1 KWRKVLGP
9 ARYSRRFEDAMTSS
23 NVPVP
28 DKKSLSET
36 AAQAIEGARPELVE
50 LALDIHAH
58 PELNYQEQ
66 HAAQLLS
73 ETLEKHGFKVERG
86 VGGVE
91 TAFTATLSGGAG
103 DGPTVAVL
111 AEYDAL
117 PDIGHGCGHNL
128 IAMAAIAAGLGL
140 KANLDKLP
148 GRVMV
153 IGTPAE
159 EGGGGKIRM
168 LDAGVFE
175 GVDAVLSS
183 HPSSNR
189 TVIPTDIPMGESWS
203 LAMVGYRYIFHGKA
217 AHAAAAPHEGI
228 NALNGVI
235 HLFTGI
241 DALRQHVREDVR
253 IHGIITDG
261 GKAPNVVPEYAAAN
275 FMLRC
280 RDRDYLSDVVVGRVL
295 QAAEGAAAMTGCRLE
310 VEEYYPF
317 YENVRP
323 NAVIAGL
330 LLNNAAVCGLKL
342 DEPLPGRQGSA
353 ASTDFGNV
361 SQAVPAYELRYAV
374 SEQPVASHSREMA
387 ETAVSEYALNAA
399 INVAKAMTLTACDL
413 LLDPNLLPAARTEFE
428 QRGGA

>member
-1 KWRKVLGP
+1 
-9 ARYSRRFEDAMTSS
+9 MTSS

-413 LLDPNLLPAARTEFE
+413 LLDPNLLPAARAEFE
-428 QRGGA
+428 KRGGA

>member
-1 KWRKVLGP
+1 MAIDNAPSKESLFSVANESIDA
-9 ARYSRRFEDAMTSS
+9 ARS
-23 NVPVP
+23 
-28 DKKSLSET
+28 
-36 AAQAIEGARPELVE
+36 ELVDIS
-50 LALDIHAH
+50 LDIHAH
-58 PELNYQEQ
+58 PELNYQEH
-66 HAAQLLS
+66 HAAKVLADA
-73 ETLEKHGFKVERG
+73 LERHGMKVERG

-91 TAFTATLSGGAG
+91 TAFRATMNGGAG
-103 DGPTVAVL
+103 SGPTVAIL

-117 PDIGHGCGHNL
+117 PEIGHGCGHNL
-128 IAMAAIAAGLGL
+128 IAMAGMGAGLGVL
-140 KANLDKLP
+140 ANLKSLH

-175 GVDAVLSS
+175 DVDLTLSS

-189 TVIPTDIPMGESWS
+189 TVIPTEIPLTESWS

-217 AHAAAAPHEGI
+217 AHAAAAPEAGI
-228 NALNGVI
+228 NALNAVI

-241 DALRQHVREDVR
+241 DALRQHLREDVR

-280 RDRDYLSDVVVGRVL
+280 RDRNYLSDVVVGKVRS
-295 QAAEGAAAMTGCRLE
+295 AAEGAAAMAGARLE
-310 VEEYYPF
+310 IEEFYPF

-323 NAVIAGL
+323 NSVVANTLRA
-330 LLNNAAVCGLKL
+330 NALAIGIPL
-342 DEPLPGRQGSA
+342 DEPYPGRQGSA

-361 SQAVPAYELRYAV
+361 SQVMPSFELRYAV
-374 SEQPVASHSREMA
+374 SDHPVASHSREMS
-387 ETAVSEYALNAA
+387 ETATTELAFSNAIA
-399 INVAKAMTLTACDL
+399 VAKSLSLTACDFLENPEL
-413 LLDPNLLPAARTEFE
+413 LAAARAEFE
-428 QRGGA
+428 ERSKA

>member
-1 KWRKVLGP
+1 
-9 ARYSRRFEDAMTSS
+9 MTIT
-23 NVPVP
+23 
-28 DKKSLSET
+28 KEELSET
-36 AAQAIEGARPELVE
+36 TAQAIEAARTELIEV
-50 LALDIHAH
+50 ALDIHAH
-58 PELNYQEQ
+58 PELNYQES
-66 HAAQLLS
+66 HAAALLS
-73 ETLEKHGFKVERG
+73 GTLEKHGFKIERG

-91 TAFTATLSGGAG
+91 TAFTATLPGGGG
-103 DGPTVAVL
+103 DGPTVAIL

-117 PDIGHGCGHNL
+117 PEIGHGCGHNL
-128 IAMAAIAAGLGL
+128 IAMAAIGAGLGL
-140 KANLDKLP
+140 QANLEDLP
-148 GRVMV
+148 GKIMV

-189 TVIPTDIPMGESWS
+189 TVIPTEIPMGESWS

-217 AHAAAAPHEGI
+217 AHAAAMPHEGI

-235 HLFTGI
+235 HLFGGI
-241 DALRQHVREDVR
+241 DSLRQHLKEDVR

-261 GKAPNVVPEYAAAN
+261 GMAPNVVPEYAAAN

-330 LLNNAAVCGLKL
+330 LLNNAGMSGLPL

-361 SQAVPAYELRYAV
+361 SQALPAYELRYAV
-374 SEQPVASHSREMA
+374 SETPVASHSREMT
-387 ETAVSEYALNAA
+387 ETATSDYALNAA

-413 LLDPNLLPAARTEFE
+413 LLDPKLLSAAHAEFK
-428 QRGGA
+428 QRGDA

>member
-1 KWRKVLGP
+1 
-9 ARYSRRFEDAMTSS
+9 MTIA
-23 NVPVP
+23 
-28 DKKSLSET
+28 KEKLSET
-36 AAQAIEGARPELVE
+36 TAQAIEAARSELVE
-50 LALDIHAH
+50 VALDIHAH

-66 HAAQLLS
+66 YAAELLS
-73 ETLEKHGFKVERG
+73 GTLERHGFQIERG

-91 TAFTATLSGGAG
+91 TAFTATLPGGGG
-103 DGPTVAVL
+103 DGPTVAIL

-117 PDIGHGCGHNL
+117 PEIGHGCGHNL
-128 IAMAAIAAGLGL
+128 IAMAAIGAGLGL
-140 KANLDKLP
+140 QANLENLP
-148 GRVMV
+148 GKVMV

-217 AHAAAAPHEGI
+217 AHAAAMPHEGI

-235 HLFTGI
+235 HLFGGI
-241 DALRQHVREDVR
+241 DSLRQHLKEDVR

-261 GKAPNVVPEYAAAN
+261 GMAPNVVPEYAAAN

-280 RDRDYLSDVVVGRVL
+280 RDRNYLSDVIVGKVL
-295 QAAEGAAAMTGCRLE
+295 KIAEGAALITGATLE
-310 VEEYYPF
+310 VEPYYPF
-317 YENVRP
+317 YENVLP
-323 NAVIAGL
+323 NAVLAE
-330 LLNNAAVCGLKL
+330 NFRANAEAVGMRI
-342 DEPLPGRQGSA
+342 DAPTGGRRGSG

-361 SQAVPAYELRYAV
+361 SQVLPSLELRYAV
-374 SEQPVASHSREMA
+374 SETPVPSHSRQMT
-387 ETAVSEYALNAA
+387 ETAITETALSSAL
-399 INVAKAMTLTACDL
+399 NVAKVLSLTAGDFL
-413 LLDPNLLPAARTEFE
+413 RDPARLKEAQAEFAK
-428 QRGGA
+428 RSA